1 MNSLIAWMVASMMV
15 LAPPDKPTFKAAEET
30 REEREKRYE
39 QIAKDILS
47 VVSDPKEAALFTG
60 PYSLRDSALVVMS
73 IMSYESDF
81 RKDVDFGIG
90 ASARGDN
97 GRSWCLMQVNLGNSR
112 TKEGWYGKELV
123 ADRLKCIRAGYH
135 LVQRSFFECQKGTE
149 KDRLAMY
156 TSGKCSTGIGASHKR
171 MKLFAKLRDKAP
183 AIADSIIKQ
192 GVNAVTTSTP
202 VTSPTPTKQ

>member
-1 MNSLIAWMVASMMV
+1 MNTLIAWMVATMMT

-30 REEREKRYE
+30 KEEREKRYE
-39 QIAKDILS
+39 QIAKDIIS
-47 VVSDPKEAALFTG
+47 VVNDQKETPLFKDQF
-60 PYSLRDSALVVMS
+60 SVRDSALVIMA

-81 RKDVDFGIG
+81 RKDVDYGVG

-135 LVQRSFFECQKGTE
+135 LVQRSFFECLKGTE
-149 KDRLAMY
+149 IDRLAMY
-156 TSGKCSTGIGASHKR
+156 TSGKCSTGINASHKR
-171 MKLFAKLRDKAP
+171 MKLFQKMRDKAP
-183 AIADSIIKQ
+183 KVDNAALRSTSAPAKVDPKQ
-192 GVNAVTTSTP
+192 
-202 VTSPTPTKQ
+202 